1 MALFNGLP
9 LLEAKINMEDLES
22 GMYCISLV
30 DAPATQSNF
39 IAFSEDKELLKYS
52 IQDEEQRR
60 LFGLIMAADM
70 PIYRRTAE
78 GVEYYIVYSRQT
90 LADMMEKYFKNGF
103 QNQVDTNHN
112 FEMEDGITLTQM
124 FVKDVEKGVNPKGFE
139 EYADGSIF
147 AEFHIMNDEV
157 WNAVKDGT
165 YKGFSLAGY
174 FTVEETFKEEID
186 FNKQQNNNKSIMKL
200 EKIKTILRSLLVEV
214 EMGEVATDKGVLVW
228 NGEEDLKA
236 GDAVKMLDT
245 ETQSEV
251 DAEDGEYRTEDRKT
265 IIVKDGKVEEIK
277 DAEAEV
283 ADTEK
288 VTEDEAKGEENAEE
302 TPRAEE
308 EMPKTEDERDAR
320 IAELEA
326 EIAEKKAEIDEKAAE
341 IDVLKA
347 RIAELENEPA
357 DKSAEQRFA
366 ETVEVEDKTP
376 KGKMAKR
383 GYKF

>member
-52 IQDEEQRR
+52 VQDEEQRR
-60 LFGLIMAADM
+60 VFGLVMAADM
-70 PIYRRTAE
+70 PIYRRSAE
-78 GVEYYIVYSRQT
+78 GAEYYIVYSRQT

-157 WNAVKDGT
+157 WNAIKDGT
-165 YKGFSLAGY
+165 YKGFSLAGC
-174 FTVEETFKEEID
+174 FTVEET

-228 NGEEDLKA
+228 SGEEDLKA
-236 GDAVKMLDT
+236 GDAVKTLN
-245 ETQSEV
+245 EAGEEI
-251 DAEDGEYRTEDRKT
+251 DAEDGEYRTEDKKI

-277 DAEAEV
+277 DDEAEV
-283 ADTEK
+283 A
-288 VTEDEAKGEENAEE
+288 EEQPIEE
-302 TPRAEE
+302 QPRAEE
-308 EMPKTEDERDAR
+308 AAEEMPIDVEPKTEDERDLR
-320 IAELEA
+320 IAQLEA
-326 EIAEKKAEIDEKAAE
+326 EIAEKTAEIDEKSAE
-341 IDVLKA
+341 IEALKA

-357 DKSAEQRFA
+357 DKSAEQKFA
-366 ETVEVEDKTP
+366 ETVEVEDNSP

-383 GYKF
+383 GYKFC

>member
-1 MALFNGLP
+1 MNKLP
-9 LLEAKINMEDLES
+9 IYRAVVNEGDET
-22 GMYCISLV
+22 GMTTISLV
-30 DAPATQSNF
+30 DAPAVEADFLYFN
-39 IAFSEDKELLKYS
+39 EDIKPLNYAV
-52 IQDEEQRR
+52 DNEEQRKV
-60 LFGLIMAADM
+60 FGLVMSCDT
-70 PIYRRTAE
+70 PIYRRDNS
-78 GVEYYIVYSRQT
+78 GYEYYIFYDRKT
-90 LADMMEKYFKNGF
+90 IELMAEKYLKLNR
-103 QNQVDTNHN
+103 QNNVDLQHS
-112 FEMEDGITLTQM
+112 FELEEDIFLNEIFIKDSERGIA
-124 FVKDVEKGVNPKGFE
+124 PKGFE
-139 EYADGSIF
+139 TVKDGSLF
-147 AEFHIMNDEV
+147 ATFHVLNDEV
-157 WNAVKDGT
+157 WTAIKEGT
-165 YKGFSLAGY
+165 FKGFSLSGLFY
-174 FTVEETFKEEID
+174 GEETFKEEID

-214 EMGEVATDKGVLVW
+214 EMGEVATDKGILVW

-251 DAEDGEYRTEDRKT
+251 DAEDGEYRTEDRKV

-277 DAEAEV
+277 DDEAEV
-283 ADTEK
+283 ADTTK
-288 VTEDEAKGEENAEE
+288 VVEDEAKGEENAEE

-308 EMPKTEDERDAR
+308 EKPKTEDERDAR

>member
-52 IQDEEQRR
+52 VQDEEQRR
-60 LFGLIMAADM
+60 VFGLVMAADM

-78 GVEYYIVYSRQT
+78 GAEYYIVYSRQT
-90 LADMMEKYFKNGF
+90 LADMMEKYFKQGF

-124 FVKDVEKGVNPKGFE
+124 FVKDAEKGVSPKGFE

-157 WNAVKDGT
+157 WNAIKDGT
-165 YKGFSLAGY
+165 YKGFSLAGC
-174 FTVEETFKEEID
+174 FTVEET

-245 ETQSEV
+245 EAQSEV
-251 DAEDGEYRTEDRKT
+251 DAEDGEYRTEDKKV

-277 DAEAEV
+277 DDEAEV
-283 ADTEK
+283 AVEQPI
-288 VTEDEAKGEENAEE
+288 ENAP
-302 TPRAEE
+302 TAEE
-308 EMPKTEDERDAR
+308 AAEEMPIDEPKTEDERDAR
-320 IAELEA
+320 IAQLEA
-326 EIAEKKAEIDEKAAE
+326 EIADKKAEIDEKAAE
-341 IDVLKA
+341 IEALKA

-357 DKSAEQRFA
+357 DKSAEQKFA
-366 ETVEVEDKTP
+366 ETVEVEDKTLR
-376 KGKMAKR
+376 GRMAKR
-383 GYKF
+383 GYRFTNE

>member
-30 DAPATQSNF
+30 AAPATQSNF

-52 IQDEEQRR
+52 VQDEEQRR

-78 GVEYYIVYSRQT
+78 GAEYYIVYSRQT

-112 FEMEDGITLTQM
+112 FQLEEGITLTQM

-157 WNAVKDGT
+157 WNAIKDGT
-165 YKGFSLAGY
+165 YKGFSLAGC
-174 FTVEETFKEEID
+174 FTVEET

-228 NGEEDLKA
+228 SGEEDLKA

-245 ETQSEV
+245 EAQSEV
-251 DAEDGEYRTEDRKT
+251 DAEDGEYRTEDKKV

-277 DAEAEV
+277 DDEAEV
-283 ADTEK
+283 A
-288 VTEDEAKGEENAEE
+288 EEQPIEE
-302 TPRAEE
+302 QPRAEE
-308 EMPKTEDERDAR
+308 AAEEMPIDVEPKTEDERDLR
-320 IAELEA
+320 ISQLEA
-326 EIAEKKAEIDEKAAE
+326 EIAEKTAEIDEKTAE
-341 IDVLKA
+341 IEALKA

-357 DKSAEQRFA
+357 DKSAEQKFA
-366 ETVEVEDKTP
+366 ETVEVEDKTLR
-376 KGKMAKR
+376 GKMAKR

>member
-1 MALFNGLP
+1 MNDIHNKLP
-9 LLEAKINMEDLES
+9 IFEAVITDENS
-22 GMYCISLV
+22 GVFCVSLV
-30 DAPATQSNF
+30 SNPATQIDF
-39 IAFSEDKELLKYS
+39 VCFDEDKPIMKFAVENAK
-52 IQDEEQRR
+52 ER
-60 LFGLIMAADM
+60 LVSGVIMLADTL
-70 PIYRRTAE
+70 IYRRN
-78 GVEYYIVYSRQT
+78 GDFEYYIRYSKDT
-90 LADMMEKYFKNGF
+90 LKIMAEKMIF
-103 QNQVDTNHN
+103 
-112 FEMEDGITLTQM
+112 DGVGSSVNIQHKDNSNVEGVNLVEL
-124 FVKDVEKGVNPKGFE
+124 FVIDREKGISPTYFE
-139 EYADGSIF
+139 TVPDGSLI
-147 AEFHIMNDEV
+147 
-157 WNAVKDGT
+157 GT
-165 YKGFSLAGY
+165 YKVHNDDVWNMIEKGDVLSFSLEGY
-174 FTVEETFKEEID
+174 FQVIETQETFKEQI
-186 FNKQQNNNKSIMKL
+186 NKDNKETFKMKINR
-200 EKIKTILRSLLVEV
+200 IKAILRSLLV

-236 GDAVKMLDT
+236 GDAVKTLNEAGEEID
-245 ETQSEV
+245 V
-251 DAEDGEYRTEDRKT
+251 EDGEYRTEDRKT

-283 ADTEK
+283 ADTTK
-288 VTEDEAKGEENAEE
+288 VAEDEAKEEENAEE
-302 TPRAEE
+302 TPKAEE

-357 DKSAEQRFA
+357 DKSAEQKFA

>member
-52 IQDEEQRR
+52 VQDEEQRR
-60 LFGLIMAADM
+60 VFGLVMAADM

-78 GVEYYIVYSRQT
+78 GAEYYIVYSRQT
-90 LADMMEKYFKNGF
+90 LADMMEKYFKQGF

-112 FEMEDGITLTQM
+112 FQMEDGITLTQM
-124 FVKDVEKGVNPKGFE
+124 FVKDAEKGVSPKGFE

-174 FTVEETFKEEID
+174 FTVEETF
-186 FNKQQNNNKSIMKL
+186 NKQQNNNKSIMKL

-228 NGEEDLKA
+228 SGEEDLKA
-236 GDAVKMLDT
+236 GDAVKMLN
-245 ETQSEV
+245 EAGEEI
-251 DAEDGEYRTEDRKT
+251 DAEDGEYRTEDKKV

-277 DAEAEV
+277 DDEAEV
-283 ADTEK
+283 A
-288 VTEDEAKGEENAEE
+288 
-302 TPRAEE
+302 EE
-308 EMPKTEDERDAR
+308 EMPIEEQPKAEEAAEEMPIDVAPKTEDERDLR
-320 IAELEA
+320 ISQLEA
-326 EIAEKKAEIDEKAAE
+326 EIAEKTAEIDEKAAE
-341 IDVLKA
+341 IEALKA

-357 DKSAEQRFA
+357 DKSAEQKFA
-366 ETVEVEDKTP
+366 ETVEVEDKTQR
-376 KGKMAKR
+376 GRMAKR

>member
-52 IQDEEQRR
+52 VQDEEQRR
-60 LFGLIMAADM
+60 VFGLVMAADM

-78 GVEYYIVYSRQT
+78 GAEYYIVYSRQT

-157 WNAVKDGT
+157 WNAIKDGT
-165 YKGFSLAGY
+165 YKGFSLAGC
-174 FTVEETFKEEID
+174 FTVEET

-228 NGEEDLKA
+228 SGEEDLKA

-245 ETQSEV
+245 EAQSEV
-251 DAEDGEYRTEDRKT
+251 DAEDGEYRTEDKKV

-277 DAEAEV
+277 DDEAEV
-283 ADTEK
+283 AVEQPI
-288 VTEDEAKGEENAEE
+288 EEQPKAEE
-302 TPRAEE
+302 AAEE
-308 EMPKTEDERDAR
+308 MPIDVEPKTEDERDLR
-320 IAELEA
+320 ISQLEA
-326 EIAEKKAEIDEKAAE
+326 EIAEKTAEIDEKTAE
-341 IDVLKA
+341 IEALKA

-357 DKSAEQRFA
+357 DKSAEQKFA
-366 ETVEVEDKTP
+366 ETVEVEDNTLR
-376 KGKMAKR
+376 GKMAKR

>member
-9 LLEAKINMEDLES
+9 VLEAKINMEDLES

-90 LADMMEKYFKNGF
+90 LADMMEKYFKQGF

-147 AEFHIMNDEV
+147 AEFHIVNDEV

-186 FNKQQNNNKSIMKL
+186 FNKDNKETFKMKINR
-200 EKIKTILRSLLVEV
+200 IKAILRSLLV

-236 GDAVKMLDT
+236 GDAVKTLNEAGEEID
-245 ETQSEV
+245 V
-251 DAEDGEYRTEDRKT
+251 EDGEYRTEDRKT

-283 ADTEK
+283 ADTTK
-288 VTEDEAKGEENAEE
+288 VAEDEAKEEENAEE
-302 TPRAEE
+302 TPKAEE

-357 DKSAEQRFA
+357 DKSAEQKFA

-376 KGKMAKR
+376 KGKMTKR
-383 GYKF
+383 GYKFNK

>member
-9 LLEAKINMEDLES
+9 LLEAKINMEDMES

-60 LFGLIMAADM
+60 IFGLIMAADM
-70 PIYRRTAE
+70 PIYRRSAE
-78 GVEYYIVYSRQT
+78 GAEYYIVYSRQT

-157 WNAVKDGT
+157 WNAIKDGT
-165 YKGFSLAGY
+165 YKGFSLAGC
-174 FTVEETFKEEID
+174 FTVEET

-245 ETQSEV
+245 EAQS
-251 DAEDGEYRTEDRKT
+251 
-265 IIVKDGKVEEIK
+265 
-277 DAEAEV
+277 
-283 ADTEK
+283 
-288 VTEDEAKGEENAEE
+288 
-302 TPRAEE
+302 
-308 EMPKTEDERDAR
+308 
-320 IAELEA
+320 
-326 EIAEKKAEIDEKAAE
+326 
-341 IDVLKA
+341 
-347 RIAELENEPA
+347 
-357 DKSAEQRFA
+357 
-366 ETVEVEDKTP
+366 
-376 KGKMAKR
+376 
-383 GYKF
+383 

>member
-9 LLEAKINMEDLES
+9 LLEARININDEET

-52 IQDEEQRR
+52 VQDEEQRR
-60 LFGLIMAADM
+60 IFGLIMAADM

-78 GVEYYIVYSRQT
+78 GAEYYIIYSRQT

-112 FEMEDGITLTQM
+112 FQLEDGITLTQM
-124 FVKDVEKGVNPKGFE
+124 FVKDAEKGVNPKGFE

-157 WNAVKDGT
+157 WNAVKEGT

-174 FTVEETFKEEID
+174 FTVEETFKEQI
-186 FNKQQNNNKSIMKL
+186 NKDNKETFKMKINR
-200 EKIKTILRSLLVEV
+200 IKAILRSLLVE
-214 EMGEVATDKGVLVW
+214 MGEVATSKGVLVW
-228 NGEEDLKA
+228 SGEEDLKA
-236 GDAVKMLDT
+236 GDAVKTLN
-245 ETQSEV
+245 EAGEEI
-251 DAEDGEYRTEDRKT
+251 DAEDGEYRTEDKKV

-277 DAEAEV
+277 DDEAEV
-283 ADTEK
+283 A
-288 VTEDEAKGEENAEE
+288 EEQPVAEE
-302 TPRAEE
+302 PTAEE
-308 EMPKTEDERDAR
+308 AAEEMPIDVEPKTEDERDLR
-320 IAELEA
+320 ISQLEA
-326 EIAEKKAEIDEKAAE
+326 EIAEKTAEIDEKAAE
-341 IDVLKA
+341 IEALKA

-366 ETVEVEDKTP
+366 ETVEVSDNSL

-383 GYKF
+383 GYKFSK

>member
-30 DAPATQSNF
+30 AAPATQSNF

-52 IQDEEQRR
+52 VQDEEQRR

-78 GVEYYIVYSRQT
+78 GAEYYIVYSRQT

-112 FEMEDGITLTQM
+112 FQLEEGITLTQM

-157 WNAVKDGT
+157 WNAIKDGT
-165 YKGFSLAGY
+165 YKGFSLAGC
-174 FTVEETFKEEID
+174 FTVEET

-228 NGEEDLKA
+228 SGEEDLKA

-245 ETQSEV
+245 EAQSEV
-251 DAEDGEYRTEDRKT
+251 DAEDGEYRTEDKKV

-277 DAEAEV
+277 DDEAEV
-283 ADTEK
+283 A
-288 VTEDEAKGEENAEE
+288 EEQPIEE
-302 TPRAEE
+302 QPRAEE
-308 EMPKTEDERDAR
+308 AAEEMPTDVEPKTEDERDAR
-320 IAELEA
+320 IAQLEA
-326 EIAEKKAEIDEKAAE
+326 EIADKNAEIDEKTAE
-341 IDVLKA
+341 IEALKA

-357 DKSAEQRFA
+357 DKSAEQKFA
-366 ETVEVEDKTP
+366 ETVEVEDKTLR
-376 KGKMAKR
+376 GKMAKR

>member
-9 LLEAKINMEDLES
+9 LLEARININDEET

-52 IQDEEQRR
+52 VQDEEQRR
-60 LFGLIMAADM
+60 IFGLIMAADM

-78 GVEYYIVYSRQT
+78 GVEYYIIYSRHT

-112 FEMEDGITLTQM
+112 FQLEDGITLTQM
-124 FVKDVEKGVNPKGFE
+124 FVKDAENGVNPKGFE

-147 AEFHIMNDEV
+147 AEFHIMNDDV

-174 FTVEETFKEEID
+174 FTVEETFKEQI
-186 FNKQQNNNKSIMKL
+186 NKDNKETFKMKINR
-200 EKIKTILRSLLVEV
+200 IKAILRSLLVE
-214 EMGEVATDKGVLVW
+214 MGEVATSKGVLVW

-236 GDAVKMLDT
+236 GDAVKRLN
-245 ETQSEV
+245 EAGEEI
-251 DAEDGEYRTEDRKT
+251 DAEDGEYRTEDKKI

-277 DAEAEV
+277 DDEAEV
-283 ADTEK
+283 A
-288 VTEDEAKGEENAEE
+288 EEQPIAEE
-302 TPRAEE
+302 PTAEE
-308 EMPKTEDERDAR
+308 AAEEMPIDVEPKTEDERDLR
-320 IAELEA
+320 IAQLEA
-326 EIAEKKAEIDEKAAE
+326 EISEKTAEIDEKAAE
-341 IDVLKA
+341 IEALKA

-357 DKSAEQRFA
+357 DKSAEQKFA
-366 ETVEVEDKTP
+366 ETVEVADNSL

>member
-9 LLEAKINMEDLES
+9 LLEARININDEET

-52 IQDEEQRR
+52 VQDEEQRR
-60 LFGLIMAADM
+60 LFGLVMAADM
-70 PIYRRTAE
+70 PIYRKSAD
-78 GVEYYIVYSRQT
+78 GYEYYIIYSRQT

-112 FEMEDGITLTQM
+112 FQLEDGITLTQM
-124 FVKDVEKGVNPKGFE
+124 FVKDAEKGVNPKGFE

-147 AEFHIMNDEV
+147 AEFHIMNDDV
-157 WNAVKDGT
+157 WNAVKEGT

-174 FTVEETFKEEID
+174 FTVEETFKEQI
-186 FNKQQNNNKSIMKL
+186 NKDNKETFKMKINR
-200 EKIKTILRSLLVEV
+200 IKAILRSLLVE
-214 EMGEVATDKGVLVW
+214 MGEVATSKGILVW

-236 GDAVKMLDT
+236 GDAVKRLN
-245 ETQSEV
+245 EAGEEI
-251 DAEDGEYRTEDRKT
+251 DAEDGEYRTEDKKV

-277 DAEAEV
+277 DDEAEV
-283 ADTEK
+283 AEEPQPQPQSEK
-288 VTEDEAKGEENAEE
+288 TAEE
-302 TPRAEE
+302 TPIDVE
-308 EMPKTEDERDAR
+308 PKTEDERDLR
-320 IAELEA
+320 ISQLEA
-326 EIAEKKAEIDEKAAE
+326 EIAEKTAEIDEKTAE
-341 IDVLKA
+341 IEALKA

-357 DKSAEQRFA
+357 DKSAEQKFA
-366 ETVEVEDKTP
+366 ETVEVEDNTP
-376 KGKMAKR
+376 RGKMAKR